1 MIGILGGSFDP
12 IHCGHLR
19 IALELYEDLGLQQ
32 VRLIP
37 SGLPPHRAPPVASPV
52 QRLSMLKAALA
63 DVPGLCIDERELAR
77 GGPSYTIDTL
87 TSLRAELGAV
97 PLCLILGMDAFLRLN
112 TWRRWH
118 EIIKL
123 AHIVVAHRPG
133 YDAQTSKNGAGI
145 LPDAELA
152 SVIAECRIAS
162 PQELAN
168 KPAGCILYW
177 PVTQLDISSAH
188 IRALVAAGKS
198 PRYLMPDAV
207 ADTIKSQG
215 IYLNDKARSREELNA
230 NN

>member
-12 IHCGHLR
+12 IHFGHLR
-19 IALELYEDLGLQQ
+19 LALELYEDLGLRQ

-37 SGLPPHRAPPVASPV
+37 SGLPPHRAPPFASPA
-52 QRLSMLKAALA
+52 QRLRMLKAALIDA
-63 DVPGLCIDERELAR
+63 PGLGIDERELAR
-77 GGPSYTIDTL
+77 SGPSYTIDTL
-87 TSLRAELGAV
+87 TSLRAELGGV
-97 PLCLILGMDAFLRLN
+97 PLCLILGMDAFLSLN

-118 EIIKL
+118 EIITL
-123 AHIVVAHRPG
+123 AHIIVAQRPG
-133 YDAQTSKNGAGI
+133 YDARTSKHDAGI

-152 SVIAECRIAS
+152 SLIAECRITS

-198 PRYLMPDAV
+198 PRYLVPDEV

-215 IYLNDKARSREELNA
+215 IYSNDEAQAKEEANA
-230 NN
+230 KN